1 MDWFKNKKLWLVAIF
16 LLLAVLVPF
25 FASQYHAYLMLS
37 FFAYGV
43 VLLGLNLLFGY
54 TGLVSFGHA
63 LFVGIGAYTAAFF
76 TYKFSILSMELI
88 IVTAIII
95 AAVVAALIGMIC
107 IRYVKIYFAMLTLA
121 FGMLFYS
128 FLLKTYYVTGGD
140 EGMRVLRPAL
150 LGFGLSEVPHMEFLT
165 RIYYYYALAILVIA
179 TLIMRRI
186 VSSHFGLCIKA
197 VRDNPEKAEFLGI
210 GVKRYRWYS
219 FVISAIY
226 AATGGALLAPVIGQ
240 VDPGLAYWTHSGDLV
255 FMILLGGFANFFGPM
270 VGGFVFIY
278 LRDTVMSIIPYW
290 RIIFGAIL
298 AFIVIAAPGG
308 LMGIGGLFHRW
319 SHLWTQLK
327 PTSERKAV

>member
-1 MDWFKNKKLWLVAIF
+1 MKRFKDKKIWVAVIF
-16 LLLAVLVPF
+16 LLLAVFIPF
-25 FASQYHAYLMLS
+25 LTSQYYAYLMLS

-43 VLLGLNLLFGY
+43 VLLGVNLLFGY

-76 TYKFSILSMELI
+76 TYKFSIMSLELI
-88 IVTAIII
+88 IITAMII
-95 AAVVAALIGMIC
+95 AAVVAALIGVIC
-107 IRYVKIYFAMLTLA
+107 VRYVKIYFAMLTLA

-128 FLLKTYYVTGGD
+128 FLLKTYYITGGD
-140 EGMRVLRPAL
+140 EGMRVLRPSI
-150 LGFGLSEVPHMEFLT
+150 LGFSLSEVPHMEFLT
-165 RIYYYYALAILVIA
+165 RIYYYYALAILIIA

-210 GVKRYRWYS
+210 GTKRYRWYS

-270 VGGFVFIY
+270 VGAFVFIY

-290 RIIFGAIL
+290 RIIFGSIL

-308 LMGIGGLFHRW
+308 LIGMGGLFDKW
-319 SHLWTQLK
+319 SKLWTRL
-327 PTSERKAV
+327 TSANGREVP

>member
-1 MDWFKNKKLWLVAIF
+1 MAWLKDTKVLTAVII
-16 LLLAVLVPF
+16 LAVVGLVPF
-25 FASQYHAYLMLS
+25 FASQYYAYLMLS

-76 TYKFSILSMELI
+76 TYKFSIMSMELI
-88 IVTAIII
+88 IIVAMFI
-95 AAVVAALIGMIC
+95 AAVVSALIGMIC
-107 IRYVKIYFAMLTLA
+107 VRYVKIYFAMLTLA
-121 FGMLFYS
+121 FGMVFYS
-128 FLLKTYYVTGGD
+128 FLLKTYHITGGD
-140 EGMRVLRPAL
+140 EGMRVLRPYI
-150 LGFGLSEVPHMEFLT
+150 LGFTLSDVPHMEFLT
-165 RIYYYYALAILVIA
+165 RIYYYYALGILITA

-210 GVKRYRWYS
+210 GIRKYRWYS

-240 VDPGLAYWTHSGDLV
+240 VDPGLTYWTHSGDLV
-255 FMILLGGFANFFGPM
+255 FMVLLGGFTNFFGPM
-270 VGGFVFIY
+270 VGAFVFIY

-290 RIIFGAIL
+290 RVIFGAIL
-298 AFIVIAAPGG
+298 AIIVIAAPGG
-308 LMGIGGLFHRW
+308 LMGIGGFFERW
-319 SHLWTQLK
+319 SDLWHRLK
-327 PTSERKAV
+327 PASGGKTA